1 MTGVFGH
8 VEEKE
13 LELLALLLDR
23 GEEDPKEVLDL
34 DLSCFTEG
42 PPRYLATWI
51 QARLG
56 WAKPVSRSAFEA
68 SSHFQENK
76 ELAGFVRSLP
86 TALPDGP
93 LGERVF
99 SFQLSRE
106 NERLQKLLG
115 QLENRHLLPPRQ
127 VRFYH
132 RLVAARLDRLKAIL
146 VRGRVQDEEL
156 IVMRDRLW
164 SLFEDLERGRWHG
177 RLVRGLSIPGFRDAP
192 SRALHP
198 CFLLVEG
205 QGRGTR
211 LPEQYADFVVLEAL
225 REGEMGVLLCQEDSG
240 QREQRLLAGGSRLSV
255 RDVSRQRLPPDPVHQ
270 ALAGGAV
277 SLNKENL
284 RVRPLPREAAELLAA
299 LHEDLS
305 SMDRG
310 LVVLHDLGW
319 ESIAI
324 DPGIH
329 TFMRSLRQA
338 ARSYEANMVL
348 IFDRDEAT
356 GVRREDYSSQ
366 VVSSVE
372 DSPVCRAGDWKS
384 TRRIAATYADVA
396 VRVGVRHD
404 PASPGGVLP
413 GLRLVKSPE
422 GARPW
427 REARWL
433 VDPEIAVPDP

>member
-1 MTGVFGH
+1 MTGVFGD

-13 LELLALLLDR
+13 LALLALLLDR
-23 GEEDPKEVLDL
+23 GEEEPREVLDL
-34 DLSCFTEG
+34 EPLCFSEG
-42 PPRYLATWI
+42 PPRDLVKWI
-51 QARLG
+51 QARLD
-56 WAKPVSRSAFEA
+56 WAEPVSRSAFEA
-68 SSHFQENK
+68 SSHFQHDK

-86 TALPDGP
+86 TTLSDEP
-93 LGERVF
+93 LGEQVF
-99 SFQLSRE
+99 SFHVSRE

-115 QLENRHLLPPRQ
+115 QLEIPRLLTPRQ
-127 VRFYH
+127 VRFY
-132 RLVAARLDRLKAIL
+132 RRVVVARLDRLKAIL
-146 VRGRVQDEEL
+146 VRGRVQDEKL
-156 IVMRDRLW
+156 TVMRDRLW
-164 SLFEDLERGRWHG
+164 SLFEDLERGRWH
-177 RLVRGLSIPGFRDAP
+177 RRVVQGLPTPGFRDAS

-225 REGEMGVLLCQEDSG
+225 REGEMGVLLYQEASG
-240 QREQRLLAGGSRLSV
+240 QRERRLLAGGSRLSV
-255 RDVSRQRLPPDPVHQ
+255 RDVSQERHPPAPVHQ

-277 SLNKENL
+277 SLNKGNL
-284 RVRPLPREAAELLAA
+284 KIRPLPREAGELTAA

-305 SMDRG
+305 SMDVG
-310 LVVLHDLGW
+310 LVVLHGLGW

-329 TFMRSLRQA
+329 TFMTSLRQA
-338 ARSYEANMVL
+338 ARSYRANMVL
-348 IFDRDEAT
+348 VFDRDEAT
-356 GVRREDYSSQ
+356 AVRCEDYSSQ
-366 VVSSVE
+366 TVSAVE

-396 VRVGVRHD
+396 VRVAVRHD

-422 GARPW
+422 GARSW

-433 VDPEIAVPDP
+433 VDPEIAIPGL